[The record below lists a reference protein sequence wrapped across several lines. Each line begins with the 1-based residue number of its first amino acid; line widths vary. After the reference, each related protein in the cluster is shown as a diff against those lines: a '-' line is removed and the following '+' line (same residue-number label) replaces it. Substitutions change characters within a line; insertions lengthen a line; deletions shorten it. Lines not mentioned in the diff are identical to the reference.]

1 MAEFRC
7 RHDTADFIGWR
18 FNGSFISQANPP
30 PSPDISTEVID
41 SGSKLTIMGRQEYN
55 GTEVVG
61 VAIFYS
67 SSPPEETNPPAIL
80 RGMYVQYRQ
89 GLYSRVYYNNNIMF
103 MLL

>member
-7 RHDTADFIGWR
+7 RHDTADFVGWR

-30 PSPDISTEVID
+30 PDISTEVID
-41 SGSKLTIMGRQEYN
+41 RGSKLTIVGRQEYN

-67 SSPPEETNPPAIL
+67 SSPPDESNPPAIL
-80 RGMYVQYRQ
+80 RGLYMCNTDEVYRAE
-89 GLYSRVYYNNNIMF
+89 
-103 MLL
+103 